1 MTTQAGPFDIGTT
14 RLVINRDSEATP
26 VAVTDTFFEDLDTQ
40 FEGFAGYVLISRFE
54 FDADWP
60 TWEIHPHGD
69 EVVYLLEGDTDF
81 VLETD
86 EGEKTVRVSKPGEY
100 VVVPRGTW
108 HTARP
113 RKPTSLLFVTP
124 GEGTRNRD
132 V

>member
-69 EVVYLLEGDTDF
+69 EVVYLLAGDTDF

>member
-14 RLVINRDSEATP
+14 RLVISRDSEATP

-69 EVVYLLEGDTDF
+69 EVVYLLEGDSDF

>member
-14 RLVINRDSEATP
+14 RLVISRDSEATP